1 MIFLFTIESRLLEKR
16 RDSLV
21 DRIFNDKF
29 GETAGKGQIARLDG
43 IKRKRVVFIS
53 VCLPSGQSRAQ
64 LHELR
69 RSKIPWQIAVK
80 ESPICK

>member
-1 MIFLFTIESRLLEKR
+1 MIIILRAQFGKQRTVSLIFLFTIESRLLEKR

-53 VCLPSGQSRAQ
+53 GCSS
-64 LHELR
+64 H
-69 RSKIPWQIAVK
+69 
-80 ESPICK
+80 